1 MATLAAISS
10 VSYDTDTDSDSSRL
24 LSLSNFPVQPQ
35 VQSTPWETID
45 LVPFSL
51 SFGVL
56 ARMGIA
62 FLLAR
67 AVAVVGN
74 DFALSLLQ
82 VQRGKHMGFSRYFLL
97 VPYACCSLPCL
108 YLFPC
113 STYAAR
119 SSCFHVQ
126 ACSWA
131 LALQKLNC
139 QSRFCC
145 FSDATVDLCRI
156 VGFGRYNKFS
166 CLLLCSVKQAC

>member
-1 MATLAAISS
+1 MTQTPIPTPRGYS
-10 VSYDTDTDSDSSRL
+10 
-24 LSLSNFPVQPQ
+24 LSLISPSNPKFNLLHGRRSIWFP
-35 VQSTPWETID
+35 
-45 LVPFSL
+45 SL